1 MNVICVL
8 NVMVDIADIN
18 TLFQMIDSDEN
29 GYIDKE
35 KLQQLCPHLSPR
47 EIDTIFHHFD
57 DDHDNRICLKQL
69 LQSSKQTT
77 IDYQLNIQENMTQT
91 QIKEVFNN
99 LAWYVTQYFLVLS
112 KFLINI
118 YIYTVT

>member
-1 MNVICVL
+1 
-8 NVMVDIADIN
+8 MVDIADIN

-47 EIDTIFHHFD
+47 EIDTIFHH
-57 DDHDNRICLKQL
+57 L
-69 LQSSKQTT
+69 LQSNKQTT
-77 IDYQLNIQENMTQT
+77 IDYQLNTQENMTQT

-99 LAWYVTQYFLVLS
+99 LAWYVTKCFLVLS